1 MAAGDGDGVSVE
13 TPSGAYVADRCIL
26 SAGAWTTAFTVKLG
40 LSLRVSRQTVYWFRP
55 AKPELLTPERF
66 PIYVWHLP
74 GDTMIYGFADF
85 GEGAKVGIH
94 NPIHT
99 TDPDAVDREV
109 SAAEVERMHT
119 LMRDY
124 LPDAAGEFLRAEV
137 CLYTNTPD
145 GHFLLDFHPRHPQV
159 VVASPCSGHGFKFSA
174 AIGEVLADLVTSGS
188 SRFDLGLFSLDRL
201 LPEKAK

>member
-1 MAAGDGDGVSVE
+1 
-13 TPSGAYVADRCIL
+13 
-26 SAGAWTTAFTVKLG
+26 
-40 LSLRVSRQTVYWFRP
+40 
-55 AKPELLTPERF
+55 
-66 PIYVWHLP
+66 
-74 GDTMIYGFADF
+74 MIYGFADF